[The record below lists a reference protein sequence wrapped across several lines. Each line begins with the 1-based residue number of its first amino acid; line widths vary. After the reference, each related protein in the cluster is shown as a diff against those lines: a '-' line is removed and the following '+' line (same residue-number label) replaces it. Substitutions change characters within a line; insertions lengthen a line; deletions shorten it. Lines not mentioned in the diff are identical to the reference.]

1 MDALT
6 TIASKTNYDG
16 HLDVHLNYSCPLT
29 FARNVLIVKVIS
41 ANDFNVNKVDNLS
54 YLWDMWYNAVWPKS
68 TLDRFVMDI
77 KELVYRGPPANCS
90 IIKSDQLGELK
101 DIWTDWLLSVGKQL
115 IEASQIEKVLKERY
129 SKSS

>member
-29 FARNVLIVKVIS
+29 FARTILILKVIS
-41 ANDFNVNKVDNLS
+41 ANEFNVVEDIS
-54 YLWDMWYNAVWPKS
+54 YLWDLWYNVVWPKS

-101 DIWTDWLLSVGKQL
+101 DIWTGWLTSLDKHL
-115 IEASQIEKVLKERY
+115 TEPSQIEKVLKER
-129 SKSS
+129 

>member
-16 HLDVHLNYSCPLT
+16 PIMMDVHLKYSCPLT

-41 ANDFNVNKVDNLS
+41 TDDFNVNEVDDLS
-54 YLWDMWYNAVWPKS
+54 YLWDLWYNVVWPKS
-68 TLDRFVMDI
+68 TFDRFVKDV
-77 KELVYRGPPANCS
+77 KELVDRGLPANCS

-101 DIWTDWLLSVGKQL
+101 DIWTEWLLSAGKQL
-115 IEASQIEKVLKERY
+115 IEASQIEKVVNER
-129 SKSS
+129 